1 VSPPKNAGWAWLTL
15 ARANKMLREKLAAAT
30 SLRRKKAGWVAALA
44 AVAGKD
50 EGEVG
55 KE

>member
-1 VSPPKNAGWAWLTL
+1 
-15 ARANKMLREKLAAAT
+15 MLREKLAAAT

>member
-1 VSPPKNAGWAWLTL
+1 
-15 ARANKMLREKLAAAT
+15 MLREKLATAT
-30 SLRRKKAGWVAALA
+30 SPRRKKAGWVVALA
-44 AVAGKD
+44 AVAGKV